1 MLWVTYDD
9 VDLATMCFYHMSRV
23 YFNLLVL
30 GLTRASAVIVLLG
43 AVGCFVKQLIHR
55 WAHDC
60 GRQALLS
67 QSSAACSAHVS
78 RMFHEELSFTHLGCN
93 MLDVFC
99 RLHFHGSL

>member
-1 MLWVTYDD
+1 
-9 VDLATMCFYHMSRV
+9 MSRV

-67 QSSAACSAHVS
+67 QSSAACSTHVS

-93 MLDVFC
+93 MWDVF
-99 RLHFHGSL
+99 